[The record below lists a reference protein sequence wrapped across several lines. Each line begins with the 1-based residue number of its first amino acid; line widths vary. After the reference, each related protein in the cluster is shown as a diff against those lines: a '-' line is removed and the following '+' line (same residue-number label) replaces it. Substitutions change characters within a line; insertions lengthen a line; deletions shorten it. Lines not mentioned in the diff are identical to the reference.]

1 MIVRILGEGQWNVA
15 DDGLDPLNVLDA
27 EVEAAVEAG
36 DEGRFATGLVALLDA
51 VRSAGTPLPDESLVD
66 SDLILP
72 PSDATLD
79 EVRALLTDSDEGLIP
94 G

>member
-1 MIVRILGEGQWNVA
+1 MIVRILGEGQWEVSEEHLTELNR
-15 DDGLDPLNVLDA
+15 LDS

-36 DEGRFATGLVALLDA
+36 DDAAFSQSLAALLDSI
-51 VRSAGTPLPDESLVD
+51 RTLGSRLPDDTLHD

-72 PSDATLD
+72 PADASID
-79 EVRALLTDSDEGLIP
+79 EVRHMLDDEGLIP

>member
-1 MIVRILGEGQWNVA
+1 MIVRILGEGQWEVS
-15 DDGLDPLNVLDA
+15 DDQLTTLNSLDS

-36 DEGRFATGLVALLDA
+36 DEVTFSNTLAALLDG
-51 VRSAGTPLPDESLVD
+51 VRKGGTVLPDESLED

-72 PSDATLD
+72 PSDASLD
-79 EVRALLTDSDEGLIP
+79 EVRQLLSDDGLIP

>member
-1 MIVRILGEGQWNVA
+1 MIVRILGEGQREVSEEH
-15 DDGLDPLNVLDA
+15 LTELNRLDA

-36 DEGRFATGLVALLDA
+36 DEVTFSRVLAALLDG
-51 VRSAGTPLPDESLVD
+51 VRTAGQVLPDDALED

-72 PSDATLD
+72 PADATLD
-79 EVRALLTDSDEGLIP
+79 EVRALLSEEGLIP

>member
-1 MIVRILGEGQWNVA
+1 MIVRILGEGQWEVSDEQLTTLNS
-15 DDGLDPLNVLDA
+15 LDS

-36 DEGRFATGLVALLDA
+36 DEVTFSNTLAALLDG
-51 VRSAGTPLPDESLVD
+51 VRKAGTVLPDESLED

-72 PSDATLD
+72 PSDASLD
-79 EVRALLTDSDEGLIP
+79 EVRQLLSDDGLIP

>member
-1 MIVRILGEGQWNVA
+1 MIVRILGEGQWDVA
-15 DDGLDPLNVLDA
+15 EDRIDSLNELDA

-36 DEGRFATGLVALLDA
+36 DQDRFTAGLAALLHA
-51 VRSAGTPLPDESLVD
+51 VRSTGTPLPDESLVD

-79 EVRALLTDSDEGLIP
+79 EVRRLLSDTDEGLIP